1 MLRIPRRITSEER
14 LLKDTWLRVASSGI
28 AIGCAIFLFASF
40 IGYNFD
46 ANIADENLDVKA
58 FTKYFFIFVHNYT
71 FTKWLVFWLSLFF
84 YTNNYLQIKYIDVG

>member
-1 MLRIPRRITSEER
+1 MISEER
-14 LLKDTWLRVASSGI
+14 LLKDTRLRVASSGI

-58 FTKYFFIFVHNYT
+58 FAKYFYIFMHNYA
-71 FTKWLVFWLSLFF
+71 FTK
-84 YTNNYLQIKYIDVG
+84 

>member
-1 MLRIPRRITSEER
+1 MLRIPRRMTSEER

-46 ANIADENLDVKA
+46 ANIADENLVVKT
-58 FTKYFFIFVHNYT
+58 FDKYFYKLVHNYA
-71 FTKWLVFWLSLFF
+71 F
-84 YTNNYLQIKYIDVG
+84 